1 MPSGATLSDEV
12 SGWLAGVAET
22 RWTGEAS
29 PAPAS
34 PAEPEPAPVV
44 EERPAT
50 GVARRRRRLSDT
62 ETAARMLAAGA
73 KLVGR
78 TGLTV
83 SLEHLSLE
91 DLIHAAG
98 VARSA
103 VYRRWPYK
111 DLFFG
116 DLLRELAASLSLP
129 VELDAAAP
137 QWRTYLALRATVA
150 GLPDDA
156 LRSELRKL
164 LAEVDQEFFA
174 QLPGG
179 EAEGLVLLGRALTGP

>member
-1 MPSGATLSDEV
+1 M
-12 SGWLAGVAET
+12 SGWLAGVAGT
-22 RWTGEAS
+22 RWTGEAT
-29 PAPAS
+29 PPL
-34 PAEPEPAPVV
+34 PEPEPAP
-44 EERPAT
+44 ERAAT
-50 GVARRRRRLSDT
+50 GLARRRRRLSDA

-73 KLVGR
+73 ELVGR

-111 DLFFG
+111 DLFFA
-116 DLLRELAASLSLP
+116 DLLRELAEELSLP
-129 VELDAAAP
+129 PVLADSP

-164 LAEVDQEFFA
+164 LAEVEQEFFA
-174 QLPGG
+174 RLPGG
-179 EAEGLVLLGRALTGP
+179 EEEGHVLLGRALTGSR